1 MIDKQSF
8 TPHLLPSLI
17 PFLPDRS
24 IHIEQFAIPVLLL
37 FNKFY
42 SFVIQSVKL
51 VLEWLK
57 VEKSDTYL
65 WQASVT
71 IEQLQP
77 ANLVTVLFNR
87 CCLIIFC
94 LFQKI
99 SSLKNIIIAPK

>member
-1 MIDKQSF
+1 M
-8 TPHLLPSLI
+8 
-17 PFLPDRS
+17 
-24 IHIEQFAIPVLLL
+24 EQFVIPDLLL

-42 SFVIQSVKL
+42 SFAIQSVKL

-87 CCLIIFC
+87 YCLIIFC